1 MHSIGKHGVVVLGE
15 VNCARDLDEPD
26 PLLLELKDGT
36 SCAVTTV
43 MTLCGDGESS
53 AVIVFVPASC
63 WTARISMR
71 LVDPRMRRGLAYHGA
86 SIGSQ
91 GSDTCWTMAEDQEP
105 GVPLK
110 NMGAAM
116 TPDGPATRL
125 VGLWCMEERL
135 DQHFGE
141 DKL

>member
-1 MHSIGKHGVVVLGE
+1 MDKVAHLFKVGKYRGAIQVRLRAMHSIGKHGVVVLGE

-53 AVIVFVPASC
+53 AVIVVVPASC

-86 SIGSQ
+86 SIRSRE
-91 GSDTCWTMAEDQEP
+91 C
-105 GVPLK
+105 
-110 NMGAAM
+110 
-116 TPDGPATRL
+116 R
-125 VGLWCMEERL
+125 
-135 DQHFGE
+135 
-141 DKL
+141 